1 MSANTESVELV
12 GDEVVGNVARAVLF
26 AAATAATAPVDL
38 VHPLAPNV
46 PITLQTLW
54 VYLSGVV
61 LGPIWAGFAFLLY
74 LLAGLIGLPVF
85 AGANA
90 GLGVILG
97 PTGGFLIGFPLA
109 AVTIGLVT
117 HGLDGL
123 DPLGEVSLPRL
134 VGALVAG
141 SAVVYAAGAVGF
153 SLVQGIGLLASV
165 SAVVVPFLPVAAL
178 KTAATVAIVRSDAIV
193 AR

>member
-1 MSANTESVELV
+1 MATNTESVELV

-54 VYLSGVV
+54 VYLSGIV
-61 LGPIWAGFAFLLY
+61 LGPLWAGFAFVLY
-74 LLAGLIGLPVF
+74 LLAGVIGLPVF

-90 GLGVILG
+90 GLGVVLG
-97 PTGGFLIGFPLA
+97 PTGGFLVGFPLA
-109 AVTIGLVT
+109 AVTIGFVA
-117 HGLDGL
+117 HGRDGL
-123 DPLGEVSLPRL
+123 DPLSEIPVPRL
-134 VGALVAG
+134 VVALVAG

-153 SLVQGIGLLASV
+153 SLIQGIGLLASV
-165 SAVVVPFLPVAAL
+165 TAVVVPFLPVAAL
-178 KTAATVAIVRSDAIV
+178 KAAATVAIVRSDAIV

>member
-1 MSANTESVELV
+1 MATNTESVELV

-54 VYLSGVV
+54 VYLSGIV
-61 LGPIWAGFAFLLY
+61 LGPLWAGFAFVLY
-74 LLAGLIGLPVF
+74 LLAGVIGLPVF

-90 GLGVILG
+90 GLGVVLG
-97 PTGGFLIGFPLA
+97 PTGGFLVGFPLA
-109 AVTIGLVT
+109 AVTIGFVA
-117 HGLDGL
+117 HGRDGL
-123 DPLGEVSLPRL
+123 DPLREIPVPRL
-134 VGALVAG
+134 AVALVAG

-165 SAVVVPFLPVAAL
+165 TAVVVPFLPVAAL
-178 KTAATVAIVRSDAIV
+178 KAAATVAIVRSDAIV